1 MEQRKGLPEVLTALH
16 DAALDDA
23 LWPFA
28 LALID
33 EVCEITG
40 SAFVVSDKPAHEVRI
55 LFAGTYRRGQR
66 RQDLERGYFDTY
78 FLIDERVPRIKHL
91 PEGKLARL
99 SELYT
104 EEERKK
110 SPVYNEWFSHAGSL
124 NGLNVRLAGPG
135 GTHITWVIADPT
147 RPGGWGSEQVE
158 TIERLLP
165 HIRQFVRTRQA
176 VAGAR
181 ALGASLGGLLETTRI
196 GMIYLDGCGRIVEAN
211 TRALDLMRRRDG
223 LADHDGFL
231 GAWLPADDARLKG
244 LLAQALPTLAG
255 PTQAA
260 GSLTVSRASAQ
271 PPLVVHLNPL
281 TPGYKDLGFQKCA
294 VLVLVVDVSSRPRH
308 DARLV
313 KASLGLS
320 AAESQVAVMLSEGKT
335 PRDIAEA
342 TGRREGTVKVL
353 IRRAYRKLGISRQT
367 DLMRLVLSLPE
378 GFPRR

>member
-33 EVCEITG
+33 EACDITG
-40 SAFVVSDKPAHEVRI
+40 SAFVVTDKPGHEVRI

-78 FLIDERVPRIKHL
+78 FPIDERVPRIRRL
-91 PEGKLARL
+91 PEGKLVHL
-99 SELYT
+99 SDLYS
-104 EEERKK
+104 EEERKS
-110 SPVYNEWFSHAGSL
+110 SPVYNDWFSHAGSL
-124 NGLNVRLAGPG
+124 NGLNVRLDGPG
-135 GTHITWVIADPT
+135 DTHITWVIAGPA
-147 RPGGWGSEQVE
+147 RPGGWGSDQVE

-176 VAGAR
+176 VAGAW
-181 ALGASLGGLLETTRI
+181 ALGASLGGLLETTRV
-196 GMIYLDGCGRIVEAN
+196 GMIQLDRYGRIVEAN

-231 GAWLPADDARLKG
+231 AAWLPADDARLKG
-244 LLAQALPTLAG
+244 LLAQALPTLAE
-255 PTQAA
+255 PSQAA
-260 GSLTVSRASAQ
+260 GSLTVSRASGQ

-281 TPGYKDLGFQKCA
+281 TPRHKDLGLQISA

-308 DARLV
+308 DAKLV
-313 KASLGLS
+313 AASLGLS
-320 AAESQVAVMLSEGKT
+320 AAESQVAVLLSAGKS

-378 GFPRR
+378 TFPRR